1 MKEILLDFPDS
12 FETERLLIRCPMP
25 GDGKA
30 VCAAVTESLEDLRP
44 WMPWAAKA
52 PTVEESEM
60 LSREGRLKWLARED
74 LRLNLFLKESGVF
87 VGGSG
92 LHRMNWSI
100 PKFEIGY
107 WCRSSMQGRGYITE
121 AVEGITNFAVEILG
135 ARRIEIR
142 MDEKNIR
149 SKNVAERLGFPFEGR
164 LVNEGLNPKGE
175 LRNTLIYAK
184 TR

>member
-12 FETERLLIRCPMP
+12 FETERLLIRCPMA

-30 VCAAVTESLEDLRP
+30 VSEAITESLEDLRP
-44 WMPWAAKA
+44 WMPWAMKA
-52 PTVEESEM
+52 PTPEDSE
-60 LSREGRLKWLARED
+60 LVSREGRVKWLARED
-74 LRLNLFLKESGVF
+74 LRLYLFLKDSNTF

-107 WCRSSMQGRGYITE
+107 WCRTSMQGKGYITE
-121 AVEGITNFAVEILG
+121 AVEGITQFGFEILK
-135 ARRIEIR
+135 ARRLEIR
-142 MDEKNIR
+142 CDEQNIR
-149 SKNVAERLGFPFEGR
+149 SKKVAERLNFRLEGL
-164 LVNEGLNPKGE
+164 LVNEGLNTRGQ